1 MTHVIDASVAVRWTI
16 EMPLS
21 EEAERLLHSGRPLIA
36 PDFVIVE
43 VTNVLLGNIR
53 ARQDRVQ
60 RALDG
65 LEFLPRWFAHLE
77 PAIWLRHRAMTYA
90 MQLDHSAYDCFYLA
104 LAVRE
109 NARMVTTDEKFIRK
123 VETSD
128 YSANIVHL
136 ADWEPAR

>member
-21 EEAERLLHSGRPLIA
+21 ERAELLLHRGRPLIA

-43 VTNVLLGNIR
+43 VTNVLLKTIR
-53 ARQDRVQ
+53 DRADRVQ

-77 PAIWLRHRAMTYA
+77 PSIWLRHRAMTYA
-90 MQLDHSAYDCFYLA
+90 MEIDHSAYDCFYLA

-109 NARMVTTDEKFIRK
+109 NARMVTTDETFIRK
-123 VETSD
+123 VEASN
-128 YSANIVHL
+128 YRSHIIHL
-136 ADWEPAR
+136 ADWKP